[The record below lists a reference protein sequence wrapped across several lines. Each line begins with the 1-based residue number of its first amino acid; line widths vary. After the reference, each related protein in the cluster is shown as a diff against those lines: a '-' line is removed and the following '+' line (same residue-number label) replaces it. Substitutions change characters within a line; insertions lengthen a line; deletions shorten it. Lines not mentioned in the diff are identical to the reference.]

1 MENVWICTHKDVLI
15 RARSVMILDNQP
27 NGLYAECIT
36 GSRVQVTQG
45 ACSMASQLSLLA
57 EIQLA
62 GEDDSHAV
70 VITPTWEQGLVI
82 WQREAF

>member
-1 MENVWICTHKDVLI
+1 MDTVWIRTQKDVLI
-15 RARSVMILDNQP
+15 RANSVMILESQP

-36 GSRVQVTQG
+36 GSRVQITQG
-45 ACSMASQLSLLA
+45 ACSIASQLTLLE

-62 GEDDSHAV
+62 RADGSHAA

-82 WQREAF
+82 WHRETF